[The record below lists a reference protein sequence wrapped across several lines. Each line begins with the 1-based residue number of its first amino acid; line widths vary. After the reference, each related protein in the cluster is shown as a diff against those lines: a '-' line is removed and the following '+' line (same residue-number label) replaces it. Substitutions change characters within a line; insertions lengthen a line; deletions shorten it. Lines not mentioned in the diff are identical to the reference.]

1 MSRTRPTR
9 PRAVLA
15 AGVLLP
21 LLLALA
27 PAAPAAAGTSATGTP
42 ASGAAAVYEAEDGQ
56 LNGVQSAS
64 AEPGHSG
71 TGYVEGFDAPDD
83 TVTVTV
89 PDSPGGLYDL
99 TVRYRSPYGD
109 KKTALRLNGAGAGE
123 VSLASSTVFA
133 DAPAGRV
140 LLRAGVNTVALQTDW
155 GWYQIDAISLAPAPP
170 PPPHR
175 LSGTPVDPAATPE
188 ARSLLSYLG
197 SGYGDRILSGQQ
209 DTASVQ
215 WLEQNIG
222 RAPAVEG
229 LDLMDYSPS
238 RVEHGASSQEVEN
251 ALAWDARGGITTFVW
266 HWNAPSHLVDQ
277 PGKEWWRGFYT
288 DASTFDLAAAL
299 ADPGSD
305 DYRLLIRDIDAIS
318 VQLSRLQDAGVP
330 VLWRPL
336 HEAEGGWFWWG
347 AKGPGPAKE
356 LYRLMYDRMVN
367 HNHLHNLVWVW
378 NSVDAAWYP
387 GDDVVDV
394 VSTDSYPPA
403 GDHGPV
409 SGTYDRLV
417 ALGKDAKPVAL
428 GEVGTIP
435 DPDLLRAY
443 HADWSWFVTWSGG
456 FLTDG
461 TANSR
466 DFLKR
471 VYDDPY
477 VVTLDELGDFKHSG
491 GCRAEITTLTTWNAG
506 AEYRVTVRNTGST
519 PTSGWQTGWNL
530 PAGSVVTQSW
540 NADVSAAGGRLRASA
555 LSWNGVLQPG
565 RSAEFYLLTNAPPA
579 FPVTTAP
586 SCTTTG

>member
-1 MSRTRPTR
+1 MPTTRPTR
-9 PRAVLA
+9 PTAALA

-27 PAAPAAAGTSATGTP
+27 PASAAAADTPAPAAP
-42 ASGAAAVYEAEDGQ
+42 AVYEAEDGQ
-56 LNGVQSAS
+56 LNGVQAAA
-64 AEPGHSG
+64 AEPGYSG
-71 TGYVEGFDAPDD
+71 TGYVEGFDTGDD
-83 TVTVTV
+83 NVTVTV
-89 PDSPGGLYDL
+89 PNSPGGLYDL
-99 TVRYRSPYGD
+99 TVRYRAPYGF
-109 KKTALRLNGAGAGE
+109 KKTALQLNGAGAGE
-123 VSLASSTVFA
+123 VSLDETTSWSDAS
-133 DAPAGRV
+133 AGR
-140 LLRAGVNTVALQTDW
+140 LLLKAGTNTISLQNDW
-155 GWYQIDAISLAPAPP
+155 GWYQIDAITLAPAPP

-175 LSGTPVDPAATPE
+175 LTGTTVDPAATPE
-188 ARSLLSYLG
+188 ARSLLRYLG
-197 SGYGDRILSGQQ
+197 DSYGKRILSGQQ

-215 WLEQNIG
+215 WLEDTTG

-229 LDLMDYSPS
+229 LDLIDYTPS
-238 RVEHGASSQEVEN
+238 RVERGTTSREVEN

-266 HWNAPSHLVDQ
+266 HWNAPSHLIDQ

-288 DASTFDLAAAL
+288 DATTFDLAAAL
-299 ADPGSD
+299 ADPSSD

-318 VQLSRLQDAGVP
+318 VQLTRLQDAGVP

-378 NSVDAAWYP
+378 NSVDPAWYP
-387 GDDVVDV
+387 GDDVVDI

-403 GDHGPV
+403 GDHGAV

-417 ALGKDAKPVAL
+417 ALGRDTKPVAL

-443 HADWSWFVTWSGG
+443 RADWSWFVTWSGG

-461 TANSR
+461 ASNSQ

-471 VYDDPY
+471 VYNDPY

-491 GCRAEITTLTTWNAG
+491 GCQAEITTLASWNSG
-506 AEYRVTVRNTGST
+506 AQYRVTVRNTGST
-519 PTSGWQTGWNL
+519 PTTGWKVGWNL
-530 PAGSVVTQSW
+530 PAGGTVTQSW
-540 NADVSAAGGRLRASA
+540 SADLTTAGTAVRAANLGWNA
-555 LSWNGVLQPG
+555 VLQPG
-565 RSAEFYLLTNAPPA
+565 QSTEFYLITSAAPA
-579 FPVTTAP
+579 YTVATAP
-586 SCTTTG
+586 SCGTG